1 MEEKDLIFDWNAIDY
16 EITREPNNHPHELWF
31 DDETLRDG
39 ETRYSESGSGVTGCW
54 TSACRAHRL
63 NA

>member
-16 EITREPNNHPHELWF
+16 EIKREPNDHPHELWF

-39 ETRYSESGSGVTGCW
+39 LQLSLI
-54 TSACRAHRL
+54 HI
-63 NA
+63 